1 MNFNLESEKK
11 LKLVDTTD
19 DIVLEL
25 YLSVNLNQNTLQ
37 SILIYV
43 TFCLRWRILIRYCL
57 LSDIYQIPKLCIR
70 LQVTMGCCKFIFV
83 YTTRTIITVS
93 PEINIIFK
101 KDASRVIFPNDTLKR
116 YTLFLSGFSQDLF
129 LFLKGVSYF
138 TVNIHIILKSSINS
152 P

>member
-1 MNFNLESEKK
+1 MLCHIDDTILE
-11 LKLVDTTD
+11 V
-19 DIVLEL
+19 
-25 YLSVNLNQNTLQ
+25 YLSANHHQNTSQ
-37 SILIYV
+37 SIQIYV
-43 TFCLRWRILIRYCL
+43 IFCLSWRILIRYCL

-138 TVNIHIILKSSINS
+138 KVNIHIIYNIESIYK
-152 P
+152 

>member
-1 MNFNLESEKK
+1 MMQFQNYIFLQISTKFFTINSNLCH
-11 LKLVDTTD
+11 
-19 DIVLEL
+19 
-25 YLSVNLNQNTLQ
+25 
-37 SILIYV
+37 
-43 TFCLRWRILIRYCL
+43 FCLRWRILIRYYL

-138 TVNIHIILKSSINS
+138 TVNIHITLKSSINS